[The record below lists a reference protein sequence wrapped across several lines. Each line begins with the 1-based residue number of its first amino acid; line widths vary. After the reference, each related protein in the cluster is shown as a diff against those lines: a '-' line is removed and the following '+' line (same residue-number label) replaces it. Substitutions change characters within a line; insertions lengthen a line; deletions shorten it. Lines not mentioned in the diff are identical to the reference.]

1 VEKEQSIKGFWLFIL
16 IALAVS
22 MVINVMVISK
32 ITSME
37 EDIRFLTDNQS
48 MISNNVNSQS
58 DVIRQEL
65 EHFIEEQSWI
75 SPITMET
82 NEKQLANGSTDVTF
96 SWQLKEFHQD
106 AKVMFHYKYGEAN
119 EFTEIPANEEET
131 GMFQVQIPVEMDLK
145 PEWKVSISESK
156 VSSQSSSQVEV
167 SGQTTE
173 SVKNE
178 PENQI
183 NYFVSVFHDGVI
195 KQSEQQSEHV
205 DYLGANKYGSLHTDV
220 HFNEGKVR
228 LHVYYHNIANQEN
241 IVEEVNLLKY
251 QNDTLMEEEQLTL
264 QDEGMRDRPFDLEPF
279 EQYDNMRL
287 VIEVEYTDGT
297 VFDKQVYPNEVE

>member
-1 VEKEQSIKGFWLFIL
+1 
-16 IALAVS
+16 
-22 MVINVMVISK
+22 MVISK
-32 ITSME
+32 IKNMN

-48 MISNNVNSQS
+48 MLSNNVNSQS
-58 DVIRQEL
+58 GVIRQEL

-96 SWQLKEFHQD
+96 SWQLKEFYQD

-131 GMFQVQIPVEMDLK
+131 GMFQVQIPVEMEQK
-145 PEWKVSISESK
+145 PEWKVSISESS
-156 VSSQSSSQVEV
+156 VSSHSSSQVEV

-173 SVKNE
+173 SVKKE
-178 PENQI
+178 PKNQI
-183 NYFVSVFHDGVI
+183 SYFVSVSHEGLI

-205 DYLGANKYGSLHTDV
+205 DYIGTNNYGSLLTEV
-220 HFNEGKVR
+220 HFNEDQVR
-228 LHVYYHNIANQEN
+228 LHVYYHDVANQGN
-241 IVEEVNLLKY
+241 VVEEVNLLKY